1 MTSLIH
7 ATITVSGDAS
17 LLEAC
22 DARIKVL
29 LAEQPFDGELS
40 EHHGAGTL
48 CYDLKVKGGIPFP
61 AFATASQEFP
71 ALTIAVEW
79 IDVDASA
86 RGAATLVDGTLARHD
101 VGQLEPAGRSAWPIY
116 IAVAGNGRLK
126 LALACFR
133 SGRDEWL
140 GYALTADCDALWR
153 LTRCTED
160 DGFELS
166 ATEGSAEW
174 SRRWRGRITALE
186 FDYEKVSAAQPID
199 KDVYRELEQMAQS
212 FVADWIWFSSGRRE
226 EIAIEMERYAR
237 YGYTVFDANVRSAR
251 LHRMRSEAADVPE
264 QLEFST
270 LGDDEAWIKDLIRR
284 CWAEAQP

>member
-1 MTSLIH
+1 MSSLIH

-29 LAEQPFDGELS
+29 LAEQPFEGELS

-48 CYDLKVKGGIPFP
+48 CYDLKLTGGIPFP
-61 AFATASQEFP
+61 AFATASREFP
-71 ALTIAVEW
+71 ALTIAAEW
-79 IDVDASA
+79 IDVDAGA
-86 RGAATLVDGTLARHD
+86 RGAATLVDGTLTAHNID
-101 VGQLEPAGRSAWPIY
+101 ELKAEGRSARPIY
-116 IAVAGNGRLK
+116 IAVAGNGRLE
-126 LALACFR
+126 LALTCFR

-140 GYALTADCDALWR
+140 GYALTADRDALWR
-153 LTRCTED
+153 LTRRPDE

-174 SRRWRGRITALE
+174 SRRWQGSSSRLE
-186 FDYEKVSAAQPID
+186 FDYESVSAAQPID
-199 KDVYRELEQMAQS
+199 RAVYQELEQIAQR

-226 EIAIEMERYAR
+226 EIAIEMERYSR

-251 LHRMRSEAADVPE
+251 LHKMRSEAAGVPG

-270 LGDDEAWIKDLIRR
+270 LGDDEAWIKDVISR
-284 CWAEAQP
+284 CWAEPKP